1 LKGFNTKA
9 IHVTYNQKDPYG
21 SLNFPVYDSA
31 AFEFE
36 DSNTIEAVF
45 CGQKPGFA
53 YTRAGN
59 PTVDFFERKLKNIS
73 KAKYAIAFASGMAA
87 ISNTV
92 MTICTSGDNIVS
104 SKYLFGHTYS
114 LFTKTFAGF
123 GVDVKTADFCDLA
136 SVEKL
141 IDKNTRAL
149 FFETVTNPQLEV
161 ADIAALRDIADK
173 HGILLIADSTMTPPY
188 LSDGEALGFDIE
200 IISTTKFFS
209 GGATSIGGAILDYGV
224 YEWGKNPSLKDWA
237 HKFGSGAFFN
247 RLKKEVFRNFG
258 AAMSPH
264 NAYLQSLGLETMALR
279 ADKACINALLLAKWL
294 KNRPDIKNTNY
305 PGLEDNRFYKLSSMQ
320 FRYPGSVLTFELGT
334 KDACYTFMD
343 ALKIARRS
351 TNLCDNKTLVIHPH
365 STIYAEYNEEQ
376 KASMDITDG
385 MLRIS
390 LGIEDFED
398 IADDFSQALG
408 ANFIKNGAF

>member
-1 LKGFNTKA
+1 MA
-9 IHVTYNQKDPYG
+9 YNQKDPYG
-21 SLNFPVYDSA
+21 ALNFPVYDSA
-31 AFEFE
+31 AFEFDDSEAIE
-36 DSNTIEAVF
+36 DVF
-45 CGQKPGFA
+45 CGKKAGFT

-59 PTVDFFERKLKNIS
+59 PTVDFFERKLKSIS

-92 MTICTSGDNIVS
+92 LTICTSGDNIVS

-114 LFTKTFAGF
+114 LFAKSFAGF
-123 GVDVKTADFCDLA
+123 GVDVRMADFCDLA
-136 SVEKL
+136 AVEKL
-141 IDKNTRAL
+141 IDKNTTAL

-161 ADIAALRDIADK
+161 ADIAVLRELADK
-173 HGILLIADSTMTPPY
+173 YGILLIVDTTMTPSY

-200 IISTTKFFS
+200 IVSTTKFFS
-209 GGATSIGGAILDYGV
+209 GGATSVGGAILDYGS
-224 YEWGKNPSLKDWA
+224 YEWGKNPALKEWA

-247 RLKKEVFRNFG
+247 RLKKEIFRNFG

-294 KNRPDIKNTNY
+294 KNNDAIKSVNY
-305 PGLEDNRFYKLSSMQ
+305 PGLDGNPFYKLASVQ
-320 FRYPGSVLTFELGT
+320 FRYPGSVLTFDLGS
-334 KDACYTFMD
+334 KEACYAFMD

-365 STIYAEYNEEQ
+365 STIYSEYSAEQ
-376 KASMDITDG
+376 KADMNISAG

-390 LGIEDFED
+390 VGIEDFED
-398 IADDFSQALG
+398 LADDFAQALG
-408 ANFIKNGAF
+408 CI

>member
-1 LKGFNTKA
+1 MKGFNTKA
-9 IHVTYNQKDPYG
+9 IHVAYNQKDPYG

-36 DSNTIEAVF
+36 DSEEIEAVF
-45 CGQKPGFA
+45 SGQKAGFA

-59 PTVDFFERKLKNIS
+59 PTVDFFERKLKSVS
-73 KAKYAIAFASGMAA
+73 KAKYAVAFASGMAA

-92 MTICTSGDNIVS
+92 MTICALGDNIIS
-104 SKYLFGHTYS
+104 SRYLFGHTYS
-114 LFTKTFAGF
+114 LFTKTLSGF
-123 GVDVKTADFCDLA
+123 GVETRTADFCDLE

-161 ADIAALRDIADK
+161 ADIAALREIADR

-200 IISTTKFFS
+200 VVSTTKFFS
-209 GGATSIGGAILDYGV
+209 GGATSIGGAVLDYGV
-224 YEWGKNPSLKDWA
+224 YEWGKNPSLKEWA

-294 KNRPDIKNTNY
+294 KNQTDIKSVNY
-305 PGLEDNRFYKLSSMQ
+305 PGLEENKFYKLASMQ
-320 FRYPGSVLTFELGT
+320 FRYPGSTLTFDLGS
-334 KDACYTFMD
+334 KEACYAFMD
-343 ALKIARRS
+343 SLKIARRS

-376 KASMDITDG
+376 KAAMGITHG

>member
-1 LKGFNTKA
+1 VA
-9 IHVTYNQKDPYG
+9 YNQKDPYG
-21 SLNFPVYDSA
+21 ALNFPVYDSA
-31 AFEFE
+31 AFEFDDSEAIE
-36 DSNTIEAVF
+36 DVF
-45 CGQKPGFA
+45 CGKKAGFT

-59 PTVDFFERKLKNIS
+59 PTVDFFERKLKSIS

-92 MTICTSGDNIVS
+92 LTICTSGDNIVS

-114 LFTKTFAGF
+114 LFAKSFAGF
-123 GVDVKTADFCDLA
+123 GVDVRMADFCDLA
-136 SVEKL
+136 AVEKL
-141 IDKNTRAL
+141 IDKNTTAL

-161 ADIAALRDIADK
+161 ADIAVLRELADK
-173 HGILLIADSTMTPPY
+173 YGILLIVDTTMTPSY

-200 IISTTKFFS
+200 IVSTTKFFS
-209 GGATSIGGAILDYGV
+209 GGATSVGGAILDYGS
-224 YEWGKNPSLKDWA
+224 YEWGKNPALKEWA

-247 RLKKEVFRNFG
+247 RLKKEIFRNFG

-294 KNRPDIKNTNY
+294 KNNDAIKSVNY
-305 PGLEDNRFYKLSSMQ
+305 PGLDGNPFYKLASVQ
-320 FRYPGSVLTFELGT
+320 FRYPGSVLTFDLGS
-334 KDACYTFMD
+334 KEACYAFMD

-365 STIYAEYNEEQ
+365 STIYSEYSAEQ
-376 KASMDITDG
+376 KADMNISAG

-390 LGIEDFED
+390 VGIEDFED
-398 IADDFSQALG
+398 LADDFAQALG
-408 ANFIKNGAF
+408 CI

>member
-9 IHVTYNQKDPYG
+9 VHVAYNQKDPYG

-36 DSNTIEAVF
+36 DSETIEEVF
-45 CGQKPGFA
+45 CGKKPGFA

-87 ISNTV
+87 ISNSI
-92 MTICTSGDNIVS
+92 MAICSGGDNIVS

-114 LFTKTFAGF
+114 LFAKSFAGF
-123 GVDVKTADFCDLA
+123 GIEVKMADFCDLE

-149 FFETVTNPQLEV
+149 FFETVTNPQLEI
-161 ADIAALRDIADK
+161 ADIAALRSLADK
-173 HGILLIADSTMTPPY
+173 YGLVLIADTTMTPSY
-188 LSDGEALGFDIE
+188 LSDGEALGLDLE
-200 IISTTKFFS
+200 IVSTTKFFS
-209 GGATSIGGAILDYGV
+209 GGATSVGGAVLDYGS
-224 YEWGKNPSLKDWA
+224 YEWGKAPALKEWA

-247 RLKKEVFRNFG
+247 RLKKEIFRNFG
-258 AAMSPH
+258 ACLSPH

-279 ADKACINALLLAKWL
+279 ADKACINALLMAKWL
-294 KNRPDIKNTNY
+294 KTNKAVKSVNY
-305 PGLEDNRFYKLSSMQ
+305 PGLEDNPFYKLSTVQ
-320 FRYPGSVLTFELGT
+320 FRYPGSVLTFELGS
-334 KDACYTFMD
+334 KSECYKFMD

-351 TNLCDNKTLVIHPH
+351 TNLCDNKTLVIHPY
-365 STIYAEYNEEQ
+365 STIYSEYSEEQ
-376 KASMDITDG
+376 KADMKITPG
-385 MLRIS
+385 MLRVS

-398 IADDFSQALG
+398 LADDFAQAL
-408 ANFIKNGAF
+408 ASI

>member
-9 IHVTYNQKDPYG
+9 IHVAFNQKDPYG

-36 DSNTIEAVF
+36 DSEAIEDVF
-45 CGQKPGFA
+45 CGKKAGFT

-59 PTVDFFERKLKNIS
+59 PTVDFFERKLKSVS
-73 KAKYAIAFASGMAA
+73 KAKYAVAFASGMAA

-92 MTICTSGDNIVS
+92 MTICSAGDNIVS

-114 LFTKTFAGF
+114 IFTKSFAGF
-123 GVDVKTADFCDLA
+123 GIEVKTVDFCDLDA
-136 SVEKL
+136 VEKL

-161 ADIAALRDIADK
+161 ADINALRELADK
-173 HGILLIADSTMTPPY
+173 YGIILIADSTMTPSY

-200 IISTTKFFS
+200 VVSTTKFFS
-209 GGATSIGGAILDYGV
+209 GGATSVGGAVLDYGV
-224 YEWGKNPSLKDWA
+224 YEWGKNKALKDWA

-247 RLKKEVFRNFG
+247 RLKKEIFRNFG

-294 KNRPDIKNTNY
+294 KNNEAVQAVNY
-305 PGLEDNRFYKLSSMQ
+305 PGLEDNKFYKLSTVQ
-320 FRYPGSVLTFELGT
+320 FRYPGSVLTFDLGSKKT
-334 KDACYTFMD
+334 CYAFMD

-365 STIYAEYNEEQ
+365 STIYSEYSDEQ
-376 KASMDITDG
+376 KADMKVSEG

-390 LGIEDFED
+390 VGIEDFED
-398 IADDFSQALG
+398 LADDFAQALG
-408 ANFIKNGAF
+408 CI

>member
-1 LKGFNTKA
+1 MA
-9 IHVTYNQKDPYG
+9 YNQKDPYG

-36 DSNTIEAVF
+36 DSETIEEVF
-45 CGQKPGFA
+45 CGKKPGFA

-73 KAKYAIAFASGMAA
+73 KAKYALAFASGMAA

-92 MTICTSGDNIVS
+92 MAICSSGDNIVS

-114 LFTKTFAGF
+114 LFAKSFAGF
-123 GVDVKTADFCDLA
+123 GIEVKMADFCDLK

-141 IDKNTRAL
+141 IDMNTRAL
-149 FFETVTNPQLEV
+149 FFETVTNPQLEI
-161 ADIAALRDIADK
+161 ADIAALRSLADK
-173 HGILLIADSTMTPPY
+173 YGLVLIADTTMTPSY
-188 LSDGEALGFDIE
+188 LSDGEALGLDLE
-200 IISTTKFFS
+200 IVSTTKFFS
-209 GGATSIGGAILDYGV
+209 GGATSVGGAVLDYGS
-224 YEWGKNPSLKDWA
+224 YEWGKAPALKEWA

-247 RLKKEVFRNFG
+247 RLKKEIFRNFG

-279 ADKACINALLLAKWL
+279 ADKACINALLMAKWL
-294 KNRPDIKNTNY
+294 KTNKAVKSVNY
-305 PGLEDNRFYKLSSMQ
+305 PGLEDNPFYKLSTVQ
-320 FRYPGSVLTFELGT
+320 FRYPGSVLTFDLDSKSE
-334 KDACYTFMD
+334 CYKFMD

-365 STIYAEYNEEQ
+365 STIYSEYSEEQ
-376 KASMDITDG
+376 KADMKITPG
-385 MLRIS
+385 MLRVS

-398 IADDFSQALG
+398 LADDFAQAL
-408 ANFIKNGAF
+408 ASI

>member
-1 LKGFNTKA
+1 MKGFNTKA
-9 IHVTYNQKDPYG
+9 IHVAFNQKDPYG

-31 AFEFE
+31 AFEFD
-36 DSNTIEAVF
+36 DSETIEDVF
-45 CGQKPGFA
+45 CGKKAGFT
-53 YTRAGN
+53 YTRAAN

-73 KAKYAIAFASGMAA
+73 KAKYAVAFASGMAA

-92 MTICTSGDNIVS
+92 MTICSAGDNIVS

-114 LFTKTFAGF
+114 IFTKSFAGF
-123 GVDVKTADFCDLA
+123 GVEVKTADFCDLNA
-136 SVEKL
+136 VEKL

-161 ADIAALRDIADK
+161 ANISGLRELADK
-173 HGILLIADSTMTPPY
+173 YGIILIADSTMTPSY

-200 IISTTKFFS
+200 VVSTTKFFS
-209 GGATSIGGAILDYGV
+209 GGATSIGGAVLDYGS
-224 YEWGKNPSLKDWA
+224 YEWGKNPALKEWA

-247 RLKKEVFRNFG
+247 RLKKEIFRNFG

-294 KNRPDIKNTNY
+294 KNNESVQEVNY
-305 PGLEDNRFYKLSSMQ
+305 PGLEDNKFYKLSSVQ
-320 FRYPGSVLTFELGT
+320 FRYPGSVLTFDLGS
-334 KDACYTFMD
+334 KKACYAFMD

-365 STIYAEYNEEQ
+365 STIYSEYSDEQ
-376 KASMDITDG
+376 KADMKVSVG

-390 LGIEDFED
+390 VGIEDFED
-398 IADDFSQALG
+398 LADDFAQALG
-408 ANFIKNGAF
+408 CI

>member
-1 LKGFNTKA
+1 MA
-9 IHVTYNQKDPYG
+9 YNQKDPYG

-36 DSNTIEAVF
+36 DSETIEEVF
-45 CGQKPGFA
+45 CGKKPGFA

-87 ISNTV
+87 ISNSI
-92 MTICTSGDNIVS
+92 MAICSGGDNIVS

-114 LFTKTFAGF
+114 LFAKSFAGF
-123 GVDVKTADFCDLA
+123 GIEVKMADFCDLE

-149 FFETVTNPQLEV
+149 FFETVTNPQLEI
-161 ADIAALRDIADK
+161 ADIAALRSLADK
-173 HGILLIADSTMTPPY
+173 YGLVLIADTTMTPSY
-188 LSDGEALGFDIE
+188 LSDGEALGLDLE
-200 IISTTKFFS
+200 IVSTTKFFS
-209 GGATSIGGAILDYGV
+209 GGATSVGGAVLDYGS
-224 YEWGKNPSLKDWA
+224 YEWGKAPALKEWA

-247 RLKKEVFRNFG
+247 RLKKEIFRNFG
-258 AAMSPH
+258 ACLSPH

-279 ADKACINALLLAKWL
+279 ADKACINALLMAKWL
-294 KNRPDIKNTNY
+294 KTNKAVKSVNY
-305 PGLEDNRFYKLSSMQ
+305 PGLEDNPFYKLSTVQ
-320 FRYPGSVLTFELGT
+320 FRYPGSVLTFELGS
-334 KDACYTFMD
+334 KSECYKFMD

-351 TNLCDNKTLVIHPH
+351 TNLCDNKTLVIHPY
-365 STIYAEYNEEQ
+365 STIYSEYSEEQ
-376 KASMDITDG
+376 KADMKITPG
-385 MLRIS
+385 MLRVS

-398 IADDFSQALG
+398 LADDFAQAL
-408 ANFIKNGAF
+408 ASI

>member
-1 LKGFNTKA
+1 MA
-9 IHVTYNQKDPYG
+9 YNQKDPYG

-36 DSNTIEAVF
+36 DSEAIEDVF
-45 CGQKPGFA
+45 CGKKAGFA

-73 KAKYAIAFASGMAA
+73 RAKYALAFASGMAA
-87 ISNTV
+87 ISNSV
-92 MTICTSGDNIVS
+92 MAICSGGDNIIS

-114 LFTKTFAGF
+114 LFAKTLAGF
-123 GVDVKTADFCDLA
+123 GVDVKMADFCDLE

-149 FFETVTNPQLEV
+149 FFETVTNPQLEI
-161 ADIAALRDIADK
+161 ADIAALRSLADK
-173 HGILLIADSTMTPPY
+173 YGLVLIADSTMTPSY
-188 LSDGEALGFDIE
+188 LSDGEALGFDLE
-200 IISTTKFFS
+200 IVSTTKFFS
-209 GGATSIGGAILDYGV
+209 GGATSVGGAVLDYGS
-224 YEWGKNPSLKDWA
+224 YEWGKAPALKEWA

-247 RLKKEVFRNFG
+247 RLKKEIFRNFG

-279 ADKACINALLLAKWL
+279 ADKACINALLMAKWL
-294 KNRPDIKNTNY
+294 KTNKAVKSVNY
-305 PGLEDNRFYKLSSMQ
+305 PGLEENPFYKLSTVQ
-320 FRYPGSVLTFELGT
+320 FRYPGSVLTFDLGS
-334 KDACYTFMD
+334 KAECYKFMD

-365 STIYAEYNEEQ
+365 STIYSEYSEEQ
-376 KASMDITDG
+376 KADMKITPG

-398 IADDFSQALG
+398 LADDFAQAL
-408 ANFIKNGAF
+408 ASI